1 MASINAFL
9 WYHVQ
14 HMVKTTLLF
23 LLECVP
29 MVAYYVASYHYNF
42 ITSTLLYVYI
52 TIGVVA
58 VMLLYQKRLPALSLI
73 FGFFVIVSG
82 VLTFLGDDPDII
94 IFSDTVYFLLGA
106 AILYRSR
113 SWSKSLLERLFGQSF
128 DLLPAGWRL
137 MTWYWF
143 LIFLVA
149 GISNEVVRHTMTPEW
164 WIGFQ
169 FWRSLIIVA
178 LAFCLFPVCR
188 QFRNP
193 LTTTPWGVRIT
204 SK

>member
-9 WYHVQ
+9 WYHVH

-42 ITSTLLYVYI
+42 ITSTLLYLYI

-113 SWSKSLLERLFGQSF
+113 NWSKSLLERLFGQSF

-169 FWRSLIIVA
+169 FWRSLIIVG

-188 QFRNP
+188 RFRNP

-204 SK
+204 TK

>member
-1 MASINAFL
+1 
-9 WYHVQ
+9 
-14 HMVKTTLLF
+14 MVIF
-23 LLECVP
+23 
-29 MVAYYVASYHYNF
+29 YVASYHYNF
-42 ITSTLLYVYI
+42 IDSTLLYVYA
-52 TIGVVA
+52 TIAVVA
-58 VMLLYQKRLPALSLI
+58 IMLIYQKRLPALSLI

-106 AILYRSR
+106 LLFYRSR
-113 SWSKSLLERLFGQSF
+113 RWSRPLLERLFGHSF
-128 DLLPAGWRL
+128 DLTSAGWRI

-143 LIFLVA
+143 SIFMIA
-149 GISNEVVRHTMTPEW
+149 EISNEIVRHTMTPEW

-169 FWRSLIIVA
+169 FWRSLVIIV

-193 LTTTPWGVRIT
+193 ATTNAWGVRLAQ
-204 SK
+204 